1 MSSAA
6 VEQFELALQL
16 VRKILGAGVERKEA
30 STLSKQLI
38 NQARDAEQII
48 GNEKQ
53 WYAQHRDLERRLSQQ
68 QQAKEAL
75 DTYHKQYHIQL
86 TDESTLEQEREA
98 KLAQVESLEL
108 ELETLRESELTNVVV
123 SKICRL
129 RSNV

>member
-1 MSSAA
+1 M
-6 VEQFELALQL
+6 
-16 VRKILGAGVERKEA
+16 GAGVERKEA

-48 GNEKQ
+48 GNEKAVVR
-53 WYAQHRDLERRLSQQ
+53 AQHRDLERRLSQQ

-108 ELETLRESELTNVVV
+108 ELETLRESRTDKRRSEQDL
-123 SKICRL
+123 SAEIKRL
-129 RSNV
+129 EEIAPP